1 MKNYFKEVCWA
12 RDIILAVV
20 SAVIFGIIYLLALPA
35 IPGWG
40 FMWALLIALVIP
52 GIIGFF
58 LLLDGYENSPV
69 TMIQVIASIL
79 IIVFMLIAWIGSGSL
94 FNAKK
99 HAATFEPVEVQ
110 TQNEDIPSFDE
121 VDSVA
126 LMDTA
131 SAKKLG
137 DRTLGS
143 LSKYVSQFNVSDQY
157 TTISYQGRVMKI
169 APLVH
174 GGFFKAMKNDTI
186 PGYVIVDCLTNEAKF
201 VEVENGIKYSPSAYF
216 GKDLVRHIRSE
227 YGSEILGSY
236 YNFQIDEEGNPY
248 WVVTVFE
255 YQVWMSAKVPTGAIV
270 VNAVDGKMEK
280 YALNEIPTWVEQVF
294 DGDTVTML
302 YNRHGRLLNGAFNF
316 SDTGKTQV
324 TEDYGYVEKNGDIYI
339 YTGVTSVAADES
351 NIGFI
356 MVNSRTG
363 ECKYYPIAGAEEY
376 SAMSAAEGVVQNY
389 GYEASFP
396 SLVMYE
402 DTPTYVMV
410 LKDSNGLVKKYAMV
424 NMVNYTIV
432 AVEDTLSACK
442 SAYIKAITGTD
453 EPIPPIEDN
462 PTVEEYTESA
472 TVTVAS
478 VEFITVNGTTIAY
491 VKDTNGNVYKQSFA
505 QNEYLILLEVGQEVV
520 IEYNTLF
527 DFITPVNFKIG
538 NNK

>member
-1 MKNYFKEVCWA
+1 
-12 RDIILAVV
+12 
-20 SAVIFGIIYLLALPA
+20 
-35 IPGWG
+35 
-40 FMWALLIALVIP
+40 
-52 GIIGFF
+52 
-58 LLLDGYENSPV
+58 
-69 TMIQVIASIL
+69 
-79 IIVFMLIAWIGSGSL
+79 
-94 FNAKK
+94 
-99 HAATFEPVEVQ
+99 
-110 TQNEDIPSFDE
+110 
-121 VDSVA
+121 
-126 LMDTA
+126 
-131 SAKKLG
+131 
-137 DRTLGS
+137 
-143 LSKYVSQFNVSDQY
+143 
-157 TTISYQGRVMKI
+157 
-169 APLVH
+169 
-174 GGFFKAMKNDTI
+174 
-186 PGYVIVDCLTNEAKF
+186 
-201 VEVENGIKYSPSAYF
+201 
-216 GKDLVRHIRSE
+216 
-227 YGSEILGSY
+227 
-236 YNFQIDEEGNPY
+236 
-248 WVVTVFE
+248 
-255 YQVWMSAKVPTGAIV
+255 
-270 VNAVDGKMEK
+270 MEK

-302 YNRHGRLLNGAFNF
+302 YNRHGKLLNGALNL

-324 TEDYGYVEKNGDIYI
+324 TEDYGYVEKDGDIYI

-432 AVEDTLSACK
+432 AVEDTLDACK
-442 SAYIKAITGTD
+442 SAYIKAITGKD
-453 EPIPPIEDN
+453 EPLPPVDN
-462 PTVEEYTESA
+462 DPVVEEYTQN
-472 TVTVAS
+472 TTITVAS

-491 VKDTNGNVYKQSFA
+491 VKDADGHVYKQSFA

-538 NNK
+538 NNQ

>member
-1 MKNYFKEVCWA
+1 MKQYFEDVCWV
-12 RDIILAVV
+12 RDIILAIV
-20 SAVIFGIIYLLALPA
+20 SAAIFGIIYWLALPA

-40 FMWALLIALVIP
+40 FMWTLLAALAIP
-52 GIIGFF
+52 GIIGLFF
-58 LLLDGYENSPV
+58 IFDGYENSPV
-69 TMIQVIASIL
+69 TMIQLIASIL
-79 IIVFMLIAWIGSGSL
+79 IVVFMLIAWVGSGSL

-110 TQNEDIPSFDE
+110 TQKEDIPSFDE

-174 GGFFKAMKNDTI
+174 GGFFKAMNNDTI
-186 PGYVIVDCLTNEAKF
+186 PGYVIVDCLTNEASF
-201 VEVENGIKYSPSAYF
+201 VEVEGGIKYSPSAYF
-216 GKDLVRHIRSE
+216 SKDLVRHIRSL
-227 YGSEILGSY
+227 YSSEILGDY

-248 WVVTVFE
+248 WVITVFE

-270 VNAVDGKMEK
+270 VNAVNGEMEK

-302 YNRHGRLLNGAFNF
+302 YNRHGKLLNGALNL

-324 TEDYGYVEKNGDIYI
+324 TEDYGYVEKDGDIYI

-432 AVEDTLSACK
+432 AVEDTLDACK
-442 SAYIKAITGTD
+442 SAYIKAITGED
-453 EPIPPIEDN
+453 EPLPPVENN
-462 PTVEEYTESA
+462 PVVEEYTQSTTI
-472 TVTVAS
+472 TVTS

-491 VKDTNGNVYKQSFA
+491 VKDADGHVYKQSFA

-538 NNK
+538 NNQ